1 MKAYVTPGI
10 RRRLSAGWVILL
22 ATVGLAC
29 DQPISSNVRAEGQ
42 ANARGTRQAVEFDLP
57 AEYWT
62 KDANGEFVITGFR
75 LGLFQDGSSEPLST
89 RDIGRDAVI
98 EAGRTG
104 QISLTPR
111 PPNGVGAV
119 VWRLQTLTRDG
130 ASPWSAPTPAVDSAG
145 STPARP
151 EAAAKSR
158 RRPLSMSD
166 VERHPRLLEAF
177 RKALPS
183 SAAADQ
189 VLAAFRNVNELSQ
202 AVAISTA
209 EGMALDVLGKK
220 MAGPPR
226 QSLRNAVRELRPNLR
241 GTDALR
247 KANMAAK
254 ELLGAAPKQ

>member
-22 ATVGLAC
+22 ATLGLAC
-29 DQPISSNVRAEGQ
+29 DQPISPNVRAEGQ

-62 KDANGEFVITGFR
+62 KDAKGEFVITGFR

-89 RDIGRDAVI
+89 REIGREAVI

-104 QISLTPR
+104 QISLIPQR
-111 PPNGVGAV
+111 FSKDVGAV

-130 ASPWSAPTPAVDSAG
+130 ASPWSAPSPVVDPAANA
-145 STPARP
+145 PARP
-151 EAAAKSR
+151 EVAKGGRSR
-158 RRPLSMSD
+158 LSMSE

-177 RKALPS
+177 SKALPS

-209 EGMALDVLGKK
+209 EGIALDVLGKK

-226 QSLRNAVRELRPNLR
+226 LSLRNAVRELRPNLR

-247 KANMAAK
+247 KANTTAK